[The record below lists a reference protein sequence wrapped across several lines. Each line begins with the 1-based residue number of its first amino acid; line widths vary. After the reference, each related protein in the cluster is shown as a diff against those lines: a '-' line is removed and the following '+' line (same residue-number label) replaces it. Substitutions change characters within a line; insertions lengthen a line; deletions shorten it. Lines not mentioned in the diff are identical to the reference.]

1 VSKIVS
7 QEEWS
12 KYWDKAYGYFFRRIS
27 DKSQIEDLTTETL
40 HAFFLTELKIENSNA
55 FFWSIVRNKF
65 LAYLKSKSSKSHQIT
80 TLDENTEFRS
90 QNISENIDLN
100 VDDYDPF
107 YNQKIAK
114 LLECVQ
120 KQLSDKDANIVEMSV
135 MCDFSSQRVATE
147 LNLSAGNV
155 RVRLTRALSKLRE
168 KCRQIW
174 E

>member
-1 VSKIVS
+1 MPPIAT

-12 KYWDKAYGYFFRRIS
+12 KYWDKAYGYYFRRIS
-27 DKSQIEDLTTETL
+27 HKSQIEDLTTETL
-40 HAFFLTELKIENSNA
+40 HAFFLTELEVQNPNA

-65 LAYLKSKSSKSHQIT
+65 LAFIKAKSSQNSQSQIVA
-80 TLDENTEFRS
+80 LDENTEFS
-90 QNISENIDLN
+90 LSDNI
-100 VDDYDPF
+100 DDYDPF
-107 YNQKIAK
+107 YNQKILR

-120 KQLSDKDANIVEMSV
+120 SQLSDQDASIVEMSI
-135 MCDFSSQRVATE
+135 MCDFGSQRVAQE

-155 RVRLTRALSKLRE
+155 RVRLTRALSKLRQ